1 MINPQSQPVGFD
13 QTEPPGVPFSAAPQ
27 DKPIS
32 AGMLL
37 RHARETAGL
46 HIAALAVA
54 LKVPVKKLEALEM
67 DRHDLLPDTVFV
79 RALASS
85 VCRTLKIDA
94 APVLMLLPQAVVPSY
109 RQAPVAAPASFSAY
123 PTSARPLNRP
133 SLSGP
138 ALMAGLL
145 LVAGAAALVFLPA
158 IKDAVASVKARSLQ
172 GNGIFGAVTNS
183 AASLFAGSAEAETAA
198 APVSADIDVPVASAR
213 ATDSNSSATLVS
225 SAVALPL
232 PPAVTPLT
240 LQAVGGV
247 ARPAAEVSSPPA
259 TSLPVIAVDQ
269 SASDRL
275 VTFSA
280 ATQSSWVK
288 VTDAKGAVVLSRTI
302 APGEAV
308 FAAGALPLSV
318 VVGRADATRV
328 QVRGQAFDLAAYS
341 RENVARFE
349 VK

>member
-1 MINPQSQPVGFD
+1 MINPSS
-13 QTEPPGVPFSAAPQ
+13 PPLGSDPSAAPGVHFSVDLQ
-27 DKPIS
+27 EQPVS
-32 AGMLL
+32 AGMLI
-37 RHARETAGL
+37 RHARESAGL

-94 APVLMLLPQAVVPSY
+94 APVLTLLPQAVVPSY
-109 RQAPVAAPASFSAY
+109 RQAPVSAQSSFSAY
-123 PTSARPLNRP
+123 PSSARPLNRA
-133 SLSGP
+133 SVSGP

-145 LVAGAAALVFLPA
+145 LVAGAAVLVFLPA
-158 IKDAVASVKARSLQ
+158 IKDSVASFRVRNPQ
-172 GNGIFGAVTNS
+172 GDRVFGAVTGSNTGLPDGG
-183 AASLFAGSAEAETAA
+183 ASAENSVV
-198 APVSADIDVPVASAR
+198 PVSAAPDVLTANARPIDNNIGSA
-213 ATDSNSSATLVS
+213 AVVSGPAALV
-225 SAVALPL
+225 L
-232 PPAVTPLT
+232 PPAVTPVPLT
-240 LQAVGGV
+240 LQASGSVS
-247 ARPAAEVSSPPA
+247 RFAAAVSSPSA
-259 TSLPVIAVDQ
+259 SAIAVDP
-269 SASDRL
+269 SAPERL

>member
-1 MINPQSQPVGFD
+1 MINPQSQPFGSDPSKD
-13 QTEPPGVPFSAAPQ
+13 QDVHFSVDPQ
-27 DKPIS
+27 EQLVS

-37 RHARETAGL
+37 REARDSAGL

-85 VCRTLKIDA
+85 VCRTLKMDA
-94 APVLMLLPQAVVPSY
+94 APVLALLPQAVVPSY
-109 RQAPVAAPASFSAY
+109 RQAPISEQASFSAY
-123 PTSARPLNRP
+123 PSSTRPLSRT
-133 SLSGP
+133 SVSGP
-138 ALMAGLL
+138 AQMAGLL
-145 LVAGAAALVFLPA
+145 LVAGAAVLIFLPS
-158 IKDAVASVKARSLQ
+158 IKDAAASFNARGFNAEGVLGSVMTSRINASAGDGSGENTAGPVPAVAGVPNTNAPSIENSASRDTVTNSSVALGSPPVASVVPAPQ
-172 GNGIFGAVTNS
+172 TTVNGLRLAPEAV
-183 AASLFAGSAEAETAA
+183 
-198 APVSADIDVPVASAR
+198 
-213 ATDSNSSATLVS
+213 
-225 SAVALPL
+225 
-232 PPAVTPLT
+232 
-240 LQAVGGV
+240 
-247 ARPAAEVSSPPA
+247 SPPVPTVA
-259 TSLPVIAVDQ
+259 IDP

-288 VTDAKGAVVLSRTI
+288 VTDAKGTVVLSRTI

>member
-1 MINPQSQPVGFD
+1 MINPQSQAIGSDTIEVQGAHSCVE
-13 QTEPPGVPFSAAPQ
+13 THEP
-27 DKPIS
+27 PIS
-32 AGMLL
+32 AGMIL
-37 RHARETAGL
+37 RQARESAGL

-67 DRHDLLPDTVFV
+67 DRYDLLPDTVFA

-85 VCRTLKIDA
+85 VCRTLKVNA
-94 APVLMLLPQAVVPSY
+94 VPVLALLPQSAVPLY
-109 RQAPVAAPASFSAY
+109 RTASVTAQGSFSAY
-123 PTSARPLNRP
+123 PFASRPPNR
-133 SLSGP
+133 SSVSGP

-145 LVAGAAALVFLPA
+145 LMAGAAMLIFLPTIKQAAASFNTDGLNSDRVLGVLTGTQVGSSAGGGGGNNVILSSSASPHVANTIA
-158 IKDAVASVKARSLQ
+158 IAVASNLGRDV
-172 GNGIFGAVTNS
+172 
-183 AASLFAGSAEAETAA
+183 
-198 APVSADIDVPVASAR
+198 AP
-213 ATDSNSSATLVS
+213 SSAPI
-225 SAVALPL
+225 LPL
-232 PPAVTPLT
+232 ATTAMLKLLPALSSVSEPIA
-240 LQAVGGV
+240 AV
-247 ARPAAEVSSPPA
+247 SPPA
-259 TSLPVIAVDQ
+259 GLSRTAEQ
-269 SASDRL
+269 SSDRL

-328 QVRGQAFDLAAYS
+328 QVRGQVFDLAAYS

>member
-13 QTEPPGVPFSAAPQ
+13 QTEPPGVPFSVAPQ
-27 DKPIS
+27 DKAVS

-94 APVLMLLPQAVVPSY
+94 APVLVLLPQAVVPSY
-109 RQAPVAAPASFSAY
+109 RQAPLVAPASFSAY
-123 PTSARPLNRP
+123 PSSARPLKRT

-145 LVAGAAALVFLPA
+145 LVVGAVALVFLPA
-158 IKDAVASVKARSLQ
+158 IKDAVASFKARSLQ
-172 GNGIFGAVTNS
+172 GGSIFGVVTNS
-183 AASLFAGSAEAETAA
+183 TASLFARSADAETSAV
-198 APVSADIDVPVASAR
+198 PVSADIDVLVASAR
-213 ATDSNSSATLVS
+213 ATDSNSSAT
-225 SAVALPL
+225 SANSPVALPL
-232 PPAVTPLT
+232 PPPVKPLT
-240 LQAVGGV
+240 LQVAGSV
-247 ARPAAEVSSPPA
+247 ARPAAAVSLPPA
-259 TSLPVIAVDQ
+259 TSSPAIAVEQ
-269 SASDRL
+269 SAADRL

-308 FAAGALPLSV
+308 SAAGALPLSV

-328 QVRGQAFDLAAYS
+328 QVRGQAFDLATYS